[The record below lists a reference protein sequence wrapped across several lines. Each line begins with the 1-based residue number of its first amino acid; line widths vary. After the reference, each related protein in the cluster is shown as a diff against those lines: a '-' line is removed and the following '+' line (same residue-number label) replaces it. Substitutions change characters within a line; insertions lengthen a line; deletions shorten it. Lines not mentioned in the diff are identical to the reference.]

1 MFTQTLGPSFDI
13 SRSLMD
19 LTQSILSYGLR
30 STATPTSTNVYNDV
44 EIGVAQTQERFA
56 DADVI
61 YSLRAVMAGS
71 ASTLSIA
78 QETGICTATAWV
90 AGTMQIETATA
101 AGTIT
106 ASGNASVTIT
116 SAGMTGSPLTISVP
130 VVLGDTAS
138 AWADKV
144 RTALA
149 ADATIAARFTVGGTT
164 TAISLTRLSSTVGGL
179 SIRSAND
186 ATLNIALAN
195 GTCTGITAAP
205 TSTNTT
211 AGVATS
217 GVTLYDGDGKDF
229 EGNTLPSV
237 SVMYAHLIVVTSGDL
252 TFQDSY
258 TAATL
263 DLLPGKFLKSYN
275 EGYTIG
281 GNFVFSDPP
290 DAPSAV
296 EFTFTVL
303 AQS

>member
-1 MFTQTLGPSFDI
+1 
-13 SRSLMD
+13 MD

-30 STATPTSTNVYNDV
+30 STATPTSTNVFNDV
-44 EIGVAQTQERFA
+44 EVGVAQTQERFA

-71 ASTLSIA
+71 ASTLSIS
-78 QETGICTATAWV
+78 QDTGACTATAWV
-90 AGTMQIETATA
+90 AGTAQVETATA

-138 AWADKV
+138 VWAGKV

-149 ADATIAARFTVGGTT
+149 ANTTIAARFTVTGTT
-164 TAISLTRLSSTVGGL
+164 TAISLTRLSATVGGL
-179 SIRSAND
+179 PIRSAND

-205 TSTNTT
+205 TSANTT

-229 EGNTLPSV
+229 EGNTLPSITTIYSTLIFCSTGACTFYNSQKYSDTI
-237 SVMYAHLIVVTSGDL
+237 SVDIGKKLESWDDGYSPDGDS
-252 TFQDSY
+252 FAFASP
-258 TAATL
+258 AIAPEATQL
-263 DLLPGKFLKSYN
+263 
-275 EGYTIG
+275 
-281 GNFVFSDPP
+281 
-290 DAPSAV
+290 
-296 EFTFTVL
+296 TFTVL
-303 AQS
+303 GKS

>member
-1 MFTQTLGPSFDI
+1 
-13 SRSLMD
+13 MD

-30 STATPTSTNVYNDV
+30 STATPTSTNVFNDV
-44 EIGVAQTQERFA
+44 EVGVAQTQERFA

-61 YSLRAVMAGS
+61 YSLRAVMAGQ
-71 ASTLSIA
+71 ASTLNIS
-78 QETGICTATAWV
+78 QVYGTCTATTFVTGAAQV
-90 AGTMQIETATA
+90 ETATA

-106 ASGNASVTIT
+106 ASGNASVTVT

-138 AWADKV
+138 VWAGKV

-149 ADATIAARFTVGGTT
+149 ANATIAAGFVVGGTT
-164 TAISLTRLSSTVGGL
+164 TAISLARIPATIGGL
-179 SIRSAND
+179 QIFSAND
-186 ATLNIALAN
+186 GTLNIALAN

-205 TSTNTT
+205 TSANTT

-217 GVTLYDGDGKDF
+217 GVKLYDGDGKDF

-237 SVMYAHLIVVTSGDL
+237 GVIYAQLIVLSSGDV
-252 TFQDSY
+252 TFADTY
-258 TAATL
+258 TASTN
-263 DLLPGKFLKSYN
+263 DLLPGKFLKSYDD
-275 EGYTIG
+275 GYTASGSFI
-281 GNFVFSDPP
+281 FSDPP
-290 DAPSAV
+290 VAPSAV